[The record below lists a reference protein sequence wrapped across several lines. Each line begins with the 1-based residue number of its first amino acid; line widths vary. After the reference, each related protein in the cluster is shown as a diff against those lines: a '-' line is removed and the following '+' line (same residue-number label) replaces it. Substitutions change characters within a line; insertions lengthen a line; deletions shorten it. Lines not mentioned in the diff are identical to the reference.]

1 MTDTEALNPLR
12 RMLRP
17 ADPPKSGPTD
27 MDVLSRAMRR
37 AADFVVGMPVQL
49 KGGEASEV
57 SLVELAA
64 QLNEQDLTMML
75 IGRDGARAIMTCD
88 GPMVSALIEMSTI
101 GHVTTANSVARRM
114 TRTDVA
120 LITPFLGQVLVE
132 VSGGDADVPVTSLML
147 GYDEMTRV
155 LDVSTVELI
164 MPQVQY
170 HVYDLSLEL
179 GQGSKTGR
187 VMLCLP
193 KRASQNEKVAQ
204 DTAKNWKASVE
215 ATVLDLPSQLDAVLH
230 TVSMPLSEVRA
241 FVVGDM
247 IKMAAS
253 SLKTVQVRGLDSQTI
268 TTARLG
274 QVHGTRALC
283 LNGGQVSGTQ
293 PFTPAQT
300 NELALPEDILEEIQ
314 ALASDVEIKA
324 ENPLESD

>member
-1 MTDTEALNPLR
+1 M
-12 RMLRP
+12 
-17 ADPPKSGPTD
+17 
-27 MDVLSRAMRR
+27 
-37 AADFVVGMPVQL
+37 
-49 KGGEASEV
+49 
-57 SLVELAA
+57 
-64 QLNEQDLTMML
+64 
-75 IGRDGARAIMTCD
+75 
-88 GPMVSALIEMSTI
+88 
-101 GHVTTANSVARRM
+101 
-114 TRTDVA
+114 A

-132 VSGGDADVPVTSLML
+132 VSGGDADVPVTRLMS

-155 LDVSTVELI
+155 LDVCTVELI

-179 GQGSKTGR
+179 GARVARQGAS
-187 VMLCLP
+187 CCACP
-193 KRASQNEKVAQ
+193 SRASQDEKIAQ

-241 FVVGDM
+241 FAVGDM

-283 LNGGQVSGTQ
+283 LNGGQVSGSQ
-293 PFTPAQT
+293 PFTPS
-300 NELALPEDILEEIQ
+300 
-314 ALASDVEIKA
+314 SDKRIGPARRYFWKR
-324 ENPLESD
+324 SKR